1 MFKHLLELQ
10 HTMKMKPNP
19 LNFFDIRKLDYP
31 GSHLEYMEISP
42 NYNIEKA
49 ISNWILTNCK
59 SRFYVG
65 KNVTLTDSNEVASK
79 LKIGFEDPKELS
91 YFALACPHLKYK

>member
-1 MFKHLLELQ
+1 
-10 HTMKMKPNP
+10 MKMKPNP

-49 ISNWILTNCK
+49 ISNRIMANLK

-65 KNVTLTDSNEVASK
+65 KNLTVNEGNEITSK

>member
-1 MFKHLLELQ
+1 LGRLIIVGLYLVE
-10 HTMKMKPNP
+10 
-19 LNFFDIRKLDYP
+19 FFLITGQSVLIYNLSIKLDT
-31 GSHLEYMEISP
+31 SP

-79 LKIGFEDPKELS
+79 LRIGFEDPKELS